1 MGIIMIII
9 CVNKCVYL
17 FSILIISRRGLRS
30 PSEIISSLSNTL
42 SQYVS
47 SLFDVRRSVLHGG
60 PKIMILK
67 RCLWCY
73 CLLFSKVVERVHSGH
88 SNECGPAPRVR
99 QPMDRFVTL
108 RLNLCGL
115 FGHHLGGG
123 VNLECLNLLL
133 TRIYLNDVHGRTGP
147 PGSVGLARRAGWSAV
162 EVGRH
167 VKY

>member
-1 MGIIMIII
+1 MICLSVYTNFNTDDLGFVGKMPKNAVCGGSAMGIIMIII

-123 VNLECLNLLL
+123 
-133 TRIYLNDVHGRTGP
+133 
-147 PGSVGLARRAGWSAV
+147 
-162 EVGRH
+162 
-167 VKY
+167 